1 MPILP
6 TFTTRIQK
14 VTIMP
19 LTLSA
24 SQSLALWHQV
34 TIRMLQQSGPD
45 LSARQVAV
53 LLTVYLD
60 PGPHTVRGL
69 ASRLR
74 ISKPAI
80 TRALDR
86 LSGEGLLG
94 RTTDD
99 NDRRSVL
106 VRKTEKGTAFVEEFA
121 EAIRLAGEAI
131 S

>member
-1 MPILP
+1 
-6 TFTTRIQK
+6 
-14 VTIMP
+14 MP

-24 SQSLALWHQV
+24 GQSLALWHQV
-34 TIRMLQQSGPD
+34 TIRMLQRSGPD
-45 LSARQVAV
+45 LSARQIAV

-69 ASRLR
+69 AARLR

-86 LSGEGLLG
+86 LSGAELLN

-106 VRKTEKGTAFVEEFA
+106 IQKTEKGTAFINDFA
-121 EAIRLAGEAI
+121 EAIRSAGESI